1 MFAPFERL
9 SATRGI
15 ARVGVGLTLA
25 RGMTE
30 AMRRTLEPEKTPGG
44 GLTMTISLPAAGV
57 RRWRSSGQHHDQG
70 GRIVASPVRHAVDE
84 QSGGAHHLSR
94 GDPAVDVP
102 ADTLQHDVAGPV
114 VIE

>member
-57 RRWRSSGQHHDQG
+57 RRLALIGP
-70 GRIVASPVRHAVDE
+70 AS
-84 QSGGAHHLSR
+84 
-94 GDPAVDVP
+94 
-102 ADTLQHDVAGPV
+102 
-114 VIE
+114 